1 MAFGVEAEEAERF
14 RLGHRPA
21 LDGIRGLGMLL
32 VVVFHTLT
40 YLVDWYGP
48 YGRGFRNDGTAHSIL
63 PGAFVAVDVFFAL
76 SGFLITS
83 LLLEER
89 RRTGG
94 MSMRRFYIRRALRLL
109 PALYATLAIF
119 GVVALVSDEVDLH
132 GYWVAAVKMLTY
144 SANFFIGTDNLIGG
158 FERDGFLTAW
168 FGQTWSLAI
177 EEQFYIV
184 WPLVLALLVGWLR
197 HRPRALAGVV
207 AGAVVAIAVW
217 RIVLFQISD
226 IWSDVYYRTDARL
239 DQPLVGA
246 LLAVLLH
253 FGIVVDKPRPW
264 WGIAGLG
271 IWMAATLFSSPFEAA
286 YFRIWAPV
294 VMVGSCLTMLG
305 VLHGKG
311 IAAAA
316 LGWRPLRWLG
326 RISYTLYLVHVFIF
340 ELVRR
345 NLDGDGRNVLRVVV
359 ANGAAL
365 AMTVLVHRL
374 VEAPALRLK
383 DRWAP
388 TPSPRSTAPV
398 EDEAPDARPPR
409 RVPLR
414 AAPREDR

>member
-32 VVVFHTLT
+32 VVIFHTLT

-48 YGRGFRNDGTAHSIL
+48 YGRGFGGDGSPHSIL

-109 PALYATLAIF
+109 PALYATIAIF
-119 GVVALVSDEVDLH
+119 LVVALVSDDVDLH
-132 GYWVAAVKMLTY
+132 GYWVAVVKMVTY
-144 SANFFIGTDNLIGG
+144 SANFFIGTGNLIHV
-158 FERDGFLTAW
+158 ERDGFLTAW

-197 HRPRALAGVV
+197 FRPRALAGIV
-207 AGAVVAIAVW
+207 AGAVVLIAAW
-217 RIVLFQISD
+217 RIVLFETHD

-253 FGIVVDKPRPW
+253 FGLVRDRPRPW
-264 WGIAGLG
+264 WGLVGLG

-286 YFRIWAPV
+286 YFRFWAPL

-305 VLHGKG
+305 VLHGRG
-311 IAAAA
+311 IAAAVLA
-316 LGWRPLRWLG
+316 VRPMRWLG
-326 RISYTLYLVHVFIF
+326 RLSYTLYLVHVFIF

-345 NLDGDGRNVLRVVV
+345 NLDGEGRNLLRVVV

-365 AMTVLVHRL
+365 ALTVVVHRL

-388 TPSPRSTAPV
+388 TPSPREVAP
-398 EDEAPDARPPR
+398 EGERAPGERPPR

-414 AAPREDR
+414 AAPREEA